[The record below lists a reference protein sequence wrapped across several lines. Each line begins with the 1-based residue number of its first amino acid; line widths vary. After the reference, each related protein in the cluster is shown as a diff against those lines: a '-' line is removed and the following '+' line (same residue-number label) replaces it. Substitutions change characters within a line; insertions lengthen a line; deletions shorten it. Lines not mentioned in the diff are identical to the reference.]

1 VGIFLGLYPVQQL
14 LLQEPPQLALS
25 LTEGMRGD
33 IPETCP
39 RNEGAGVHLENL
51 CRRFS
56 LSPEDRMTL
65 PEMRL
70 LITAILLA
78 EELNFSRVA
87 ERLHIDQSTVSRR
100 IDELDGELGYLLF
113 NHNHQMVELK
123 EAGRKFVEDAR
134 LGVLH
139 IERAAQSGRAA
150 NQDADVF
157 FTSAGRLTPIPF

>member
-1 VGIFLGLYPVQQL
+1 MGIFLGLYPVQQL

-39 RNEGAGVHLENL
+39 RNEGAGSIWRICAAASVSP
-51 CRRFS
+51 RRTV
-56 LSPEDRMTL
+56 TL

-100 IDELDGELGYLLF
+100 IDELEGELGYLLF